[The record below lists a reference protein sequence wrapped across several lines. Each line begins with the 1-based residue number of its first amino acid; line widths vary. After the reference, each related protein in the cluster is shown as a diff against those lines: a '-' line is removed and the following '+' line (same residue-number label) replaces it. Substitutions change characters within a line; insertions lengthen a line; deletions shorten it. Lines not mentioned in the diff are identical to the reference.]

1 MFGFTP
7 CSIER
12 EVLLLVYP
20 SSVAQIVHSVT
31 LEVVLLSVSSSLA
44 DIVGLFYGRRKNGDT
59 KTKAQTVPVNIFRGL
74 MPSLMATWPGF
85 PILSC
90 DIQTRTVLG
99 SCINC
104 LKLLASW
111 PLQKVKQI
119 EGCSEIQH
127 LRNCGSDVRSNRG
140 PAR

>member
-59 KTKAQTVPVNIFRGL
+59 GNNAQL
-74 MPSLMATWPGF
+74 MPIYG
-85 PILSC
+85 I
-90 DIQTRTVLG
+90 RYEKGGRG
-99 SCINC
+99 SR
-104 LKLLASW
+104 
-111 PLQKVKQI
+111 
-119 EGCSEIQH
+119 EGEMKWTMGYQ
-127 LRNCGSDVRSNRG
+127 GSAFSH
-140 PAR
+140 